1 MKKRMAILMSMAIA
15 ANMIASVPVC
25 ATDIFT
31 DSMTTDSATTQE
43 ADDDSFSDG
52 SGTPD
57 FADEQEN
64 VQAAQD
70 GGAQSAKEPPVVT
83 TEPENVFGTLTYKI
97 KGQFGTDY
105 VDNIQQI
112 SVNGNDLT
120 KASFSSW
127 LTKGEYYLCGS
138 SDQYIKFSADSFE
151 VNDQIV
157 IKSTGYKDLTL
168 KVTGTGKQWAVEKV
182 TSQTEPE
189 QTKDAPTFVGD
200 QVEISYTDYKI
211 IKPADENTDS
221 DYISKITEISV
232 DGTKWDKT
240 NSAAALFGRNAYYPD
255 SSENRVVF
263 DSTVLHT
270 GNVITIKSDGY
281 KELYLKVNAEGN
293 AFTVVATDSD
303 KTNING
309 ASNGVNTLH
318 VRLKGY
324 FESAVTGQ
332 KKYDAVSGASTSVS
346 SNKNS
351 NVVVE
356 AADLPDGKE
365 PVEDDWKELTK
376 TSVKI
381 DTKNTKVN
389 IDSKSGMAG
398 MYSTYDSSLSL
409 SGTPAE
415 IGTYPVSVTL
425 TDESG
430 RTVTS
435 NELTFKVYSTNEK
448 LADHLKLANA
458 TKTADGKYMYNMD
471 PWLIPY
477 FNDTDD
483 IVTVPAEIKAWYGS
497 HTSGTYGELGYAVSE
512 GKATTQTLIIPDR
525 CNLTMVNMK
534 VLSSVKIKVEN
545 GGTLNLRDSSIYGQI
560 EVENGGTISVNHDDY
575 SGKFLT
581 GTSVN
586 GQLILNDGATIK
598 NSMIYSNTN
607 FLTDG
612 TQARHNTSPVV
623 VTNGNVK
630 VEGKVYIKGD
640 EAATGTDP
648 ATGKSY
654 SGQPAL
660 KVSSGTLTI
669 GEGSQLAAYG
679 GGNIA
684 TTSVGGAAVI
694 LDNGKISGAGTLIA
708 VAGRG
713 DGDNGGNA
721 VEGTGNVETA
731 KAYLEG
737 GSTYSFMN
745 KNAEPGKAY
754 TESVTISPSTKGTAV
769 NGKKMTSNSESAPD
783 TYWSDIIKT
792 PDDKIQNCTIS
803 DTTIIQTVNPTPS
816 VKPSP
821 SVNPS
826 PSVKPSPSVNPSVTP
841 APTVTPIPDTY
852 PEGTEKDKN
861 GNLVTPKG
869 IVISS
874 DGTVTL
880 PDGTKLTPDAD
891 GKKPTVNKDETVTDT
906 KGNIYSTDGSITD
919 SDGNYTRPAKAVI
932 KNVSV
937 SKNSVKM
944 VLNEECKG
952 ALNYD
957 YVIGTSEDMLKT
969 RQYTKVLK
977 NQEDLKSAFA
987 YMDKGTWYVACHAWL
1002 KGEDGKKVF
1011 GQWSE
1016 IHKVDVSAITPQTP
1030 VISKV
1035 TVKGST
1041 VTVKYTKS
1049 KNAQGYDVVLSDTL
1063 TKTNGQKRPAVSGEN
1078 YYVKK
1083 IKGNTVTV
1091 TFKNVKSGTYYIGLH
1106 AWNRTSED
1114 NSKTFSEWSNVRKVK
1129 MK

>member
-25 ATDIFT
+25 AADIFT
-31 DSMTTDSATTQE
+31 DSMTTDSAITQE

-64 VQAAQD
+64 VQMAQD
-70 GGAQSAKEPPVVT
+70 EGTQSVKEPPEVIAEYESGSFANVCKLKTSLNSRYVEQITGISINGTEWNEVT
-83 TEPENVFGTLTYKI
+83 Y
-97 KGQFGTDY
+97 
-105 VDNIQQI
+105 
-112 SVNGNDLT
+112 SWDLT
-120 KASFSSW
+120 G
-127 LTKGEYYLCGS
+127 TT
-138 SDQYIKFSADSFE
+138 YIKKDSDGYVGLSPDRLE
-151 VNDQIV
+151 VGNEIV
-157 IKSTGYKDLTL
+157 ITSTGYKDLTL
-168 KVTGTGKQWAVEKV
+168 KVTGTGKHWNVEKV
-182 TSQTEPE
+182 TSQSEPE
-189 QTKDAPTFVGD
+189 QTKDAPTFAGD
-200 QVEISYTDYKI
+200 QVEISGTDYKI
-211 IKPADENTDS
+211 IKPADENNVS
-221 DYISKITEISV
+221 DYISKIKEISV
-232 DGTKWDKT
+232 DGTVWDKT
-240 NSAAALFGRNAYYPD
+240 DYAIALYGRKAYCPD
-255 SSENRVVF
+255 SSNNRVVF

-281 KELYLKVNAEGN
+281 KELYLKVTAEGN
-293 AFTVVATDSD
+293 DFKVVTADSGE
-303 KTNING
+303 TNING

-332 KKYDAVSGASTSVS
+332 QKYDAVSGASTSVS

-356 AADLPDGKE
+356 AADLPDGQE
-365 PVEDDWKELTK
+365 PVEADWKELKETG
-376 TSVKI
+376 VKI

-389 IDSKSGMAG
+389 IDSESGMAG

-409 SGTPAE
+409 SGTPAK
-415 IGTYPVSVTL
+415 IGTYPVNVTV

-435 NELTFKVYSTNEK
+435 NELTFKVYSTKEK
-448 LADHLKLANA
+448 LADHLKLENA
-458 TKTADGKYMYNMD
+458 TKTADGKYMYDMD
-471 PWLIPY
+471 PWVIPD

-483 IVTVPAEIKAWYGS
+483 IVTVLAEIKAWYGS

-512 GKATTQTLIIPDR
+512 GEATTQTLIIPAGCD
-525 CNLTMVNMK
+525 LTMVNMK

-581 GTSVN
+581 GTSIN
-586 GQLILNDGATIK
+586 GQLILNDGATIR

-607 FLTDG
+607 FLPNG

-623 VTNGNVK
+623 VISGNVK

-694 LDNGKISGAGTLIA
+694 LDNGTISGAGTLIA

-737 GSTYSFMN
+737 GSAYSFMN

-769 NGKKMTSNSESAPD
+769 NGKKITSNSESAPD
-783 TYWSDIIKT
+783 TYWSDITET

-803 DTTIIQTVNPTPS
+803 DTTIIQTVNP
-816 VKPSP
+816 SP

-826 PSVKPSPSVNPSVTP
+826 PPVNPSPSVNPTVTP
-841 APTVTPIPDTY
+841 VPTVTPIPDAY
-852 PEGTEKDKN
+852 PEGTEEDRN
-861 GNLVTPKG
+861 GNLVTPEG

-906 KGNIYSTDGSITD
+906 KGNTYSTDGSITD

-952 ALNYD
+952 ALKYD

-969 RQYTKVLK
+969 GQYTKVLK
-977 NQEDLKSAFA
+977 NQEELKSAFA
-987 YMDKGTWYVACHAWL
+987 YMDKGIWYVACHAWL

-1016 IHKVDVSAITPQTP
+1016 IHKVDVSAITPQAP

-1035 TVKGST
+1035 IVKGST

>member
-31 DSMTTDSATTQE
+31 DSMTTDSTITQE

-70 GGAQSAKEPPVVT
+70 EGTQSAKEPPEVT
-83 TEPENVFGTLTYKI
+83 TEYESGFFANVCKLKTSLDPRYVEKI
-97 KGQFGTDY
+97 TG
-105 VDNIQQI
+105 I
-112 SVNGNDLT
+112 SVNGTEWNEVTGSWDL
-120 KASFSSW
+120 
-127 LTKGEYYLCGS
+127 KGTT
-138 SDQYIKFSADSFE
+138 YIKKDSDGY
-151 VNDQIV
+151 VGLSPDTLKVGDKIV
-157 IKSTGYKDLTL
+157 ITSDGYKDLTL
-168 KVTGTGKQWAVEKV
+168 KVTGTGQQWAVEKV

-189 QTKDAPTFVGD
+189 QTKDAPTFAGD
-200 QVEISYTDYKI
+200 QVEISGTDYKI
-211 IKPADENTDS
+211 IKPADENNVS
-221 DYISKITEISV
+221 DYISKITKVSV
-232 DGTKWDKT
+232 DGKEWARTD
-240 NSAAALFGRNAYYPD
+240 SATALYGRKAYCPD
-255 SSENRVVF
+255 SSNNRVVF

-281 KELYLKVNAEGN
+281 KELYLKVTAEGN
-293 AFTVVATDSD
+293 DFTVIATDSGE
-303 KTNING
+303 TNING

-332 KKYDAVSGASTSVS
+332 QKYDAVSGASTSVS

-356 AADLPDGKE
+356 AADLPDGQE
-365 PVEDDWKELTK
+365 PVEADWKELKETG
-376 TSVKI
+376 VKI

-409 SGTPAE
+409 SGTPAK
-415 IGTYPVSVTL
+415 IGTYPVNVTV

-435 NELTFKVYSTNEK
+435 NELTFKVYSTKEK
-448 LADHLKLANA
+448 LADHLKLENA
-458 TKTADGKYMYNMD
+458 TKTADGKYMYDMD
-471 PWLIPY
+471 PWVIPD

-512 GKATTQTLIIPDR
+512 GEATTQTLIIPAGCD
-525 CNLTMVNMK
+525 LTMVNMK

-581 GTSVN
+581 GTSIN

-607 FLTDG
+607 FLPNG

-660 KVSSGTLTI
+660 KISSGTLTV
-669 GEGSQLAAYG
+669 GKGSQLAVYG

-684 TTSVGGAAVI
+684 TTFVGGAAVI
-694 LDNGKISGAGTLIA
+694 LDNGTISGAGTLIA

-721 VEGTGNVETA
+721 VEGTGNVEIA

-737 GSTYSFMN
+737 GSAYSFMN

-769 NGKKMTSNSESAPD
+769 NGKRITSNSDSAPD
-783 TYWSDIIKT
+783 TYWSDITET

-803 DTTIIQTVNPTPS
+803 DTTIIQTVN
-816 VKPSP
+816 
-821 SVNPS
+821 
-826 PSVKPSPSVNPSVTP
+826 PSPSVNPSVTP

-977 NQEDLKSAFA
+977 NQEELKSAFA

-1049 KNAQGYDVVLSDTL
+1049 KNSQGYDVVLSDTL
-1063 TKTNGQKRPAVSGEN
+1063 TITNGQKRPAVSGEN

>member
-31 DSMTTDSATTQE
+31 DSMTTDSAITQE

-112 SVNGNDLT
+112 SVNGNNLT

-182 TSQTEPE
+182 TSQSEPE

-356 AADLPDGKE
+356 AVDLPNGQE
-365 PVEDDWKELTK
+365 PVEADWKKLKETG
-376 TSVKI
+376 VKI
-381 DTKNTKVN
+381 NTKNTKVN
-389 IDSKSGMAG
+389 IDSRSGMAG

-415 IGTYPVSVTL
+415 TGTYPVSVTV

-448 LADHLKLANA
+448 LA
-458 TKTADGKYMYNMD
+458 
-471 PWLIPY
+471 
-477 FNDTDD
+477 
-483 IVTVPAEIKAWYGS
+483 S
-497 HTSGTYGELGYAVSE
+497 SE
-512 GKATTQTLIIPDR
+512 T
-525 CNLTMVNMK
+525 
-534 VLSSVKIKVEN
+534 
-545 GGTLNLRDSSIYGQI
+545 
-560 EVENGGTISVNHDDY
+560 
-575 SGKFLT
+575 
-581 GTSVN
+581 
-586 GQLILNDGATIK
+586 
-598 NSMIYSNTN
+598 
-607 FLTDG
+607 
-612 TQARHNTSPVV
+612 
-623 VTNGNVK
+623 
-630 VEGKVYIKGD
+630 
-640 EAATGTDP
+640 
-648 ATGKSY
+648 
-654 SGQPAL
+654 
-660 KVSSGTLTI
+660 
-669 GEGSQLAAYG
+669 
-679 GGNIA
+679 
-684 TTSVGGAAVI
+684 
-694 LDNGKISGAGTLIA
+694 
-708 VAGRG
+708 
-713 DGDNGGNA
+713 
-721 VEGTGNVETA
+721 
-731 KAYLEG
+731 
-737 GSTYSFMN
+737 
-745 KNAEPGKAY
+745 
-754 TESVTISPSTKGTAV
+754 
-769 NGKKMTSNSESAPD
+769 
-783 TYWSDIIKT
+783 
-792 PDDKIQNCTIS
+792 
-803 DTTIIQTVNPTPS
+803 
-816 VKPSP
+816 
-821 SVNPS
+821 
-826 PSVKPSPSVNPSVTP
+826 
-841 APTVTPIPDTY
+841 
-852 PEGTEKDKN
+852 
-861 GNLVTPKG
+861 
-869 IVISS
+869 
-874 DGTVTL
+874 
-880 PDGTKLTPDAD
+880 
-891 GKKPTVNKDETVTDT
+891 
-906 KGNIYSTDGSITD
+906 
-919 SDGNYTRPAKAVI
+919 
-932 KNVSV
+932 
-937 SKNSVKM
+937 
-944 VLNEECKG
+944 
-952 ALNYD
+952 
-957 YVIGTSEDMLKT
+957 
-969 RQYTKVLK
+969 
-977 NQEDLKSAFA
+977 
-987 YMDKGTWYVACHAWL
+987 
-1002 KGEDGKKVF
+1002 
-1011 GQWSE
+1011 
-1016 IHKVDVSAITPQTP
+1016 
-1030 VISKV
+1030 
-1035 TVKGST
+1035 
-1041 VTVKYTKS
+1041 
-1049 KNAQGYDVVLSDTL
+1049 
-1063 TKTNGQKRPAVSGEN
+1063 
-1078 YYVKK
+1078 
-1083 IKGNTVTV
+1083 
-1091 TFKNVKSGTYYIGLH
+1091 
-1106 AWNRTSED
+1106 
-1114 NSKTFSEWSNVRKVK
+1114 
-1129 MK
+1129 